1 MSIRTGP
8 PAWEVFVRSHR
19 GVSHTHVGTV
29 HAADGE
35 LALQGARDLF
45 TRRREGESLWV
56 VRSTDI
62 VSSKPESHEELFDPA
77 EDKSFRHAS
86 DYQLPPEVSN
96 M

>member
-1 MSIRTGP
+1 MSGHSLH

-19 GVSHTHVGTV
+19 GVSHSHVGTV

-45 TRRREGESLWV
+45 TRRQEGESLWV
-56 VRSTDI
+56 VRSEHI
-62 VSSKPESHEELFDPA
+62 IASQPENHHELFDPA
-77 EDKSFRHAS
+77 ADKSYRHAS
-86 DYQLPPEVSN
+86 DYQLPDEVSN